1 MFDWLFEAVATT
13 LSFLYD
19 LVPNYAVA
27 IALLTVVAMVI
38 TTPFT
43 LKGTRSMMQMQMLQP
58 EMRRLQMKYK
68 DDRQKLNEELMAFY
82 RENNLNPL
90 GGCLPLLLQAPIFI
104 ILFNVVRGLTTMGDD
119 GTFAPKYLDQTSQL
133 YRDLDQVSE
142 MRAFGV
148 DLAESA
154 QAALGIG
161 FVHALPHV
169 LMVAIVAVSA
179 YYQQKQIQGRNPN
192 AEVPPQ
198 MKIMMRVFPAMFV
211 VFAFVS
217 PGGLVVYFVTSNLY
231 RIGLQAYITH
241 TLYKGDD
248 SLGAKAAAAAKEAKA
263 LQEESGESPFPKL
276 GRSKKAEA
284 EPTRPSDGETARS
297 PRRRRSREPK
307 QPAKGAKGANGRSPG
322 ANPRPSA
329 RTGGNPNRSKK
340 KKKRR

>member
-104 ILFNVVRGLTTMGDD
+104 ILFNVVRGLTTMGED

-133 YRDLDQVSE
+133 FRDLDQVSE

-161 FVHALPHV
+161 FAHALPHV
-169 LMVAIVAVSA
+169 IMVAIVAVSA

-231 RIGLQAYITH
+231 RIGLQAYITR
-241 TLYKGDD
+241 TLYRGED
-248 SLGAKAAAAAKEAKA
+248 SLGAKVAQASKEAKA
-263 LQEESGESPFPKL
+263 LQEESGENPLFPKL
-276 GRSKKAEA
+276 GRKKDKVQEPEAGEPAEE
-284 EPTRPSDGETARS
+284 EPTKPAAQ
-297 PRRRRSREPK
+297 PPK
-307 QPAKGAKGANGRSPG
+307 GSKAANGRSPG
-322 ANPRPSA
+322 ANPPPSA